1 MLKAIGAITV
11 VGVGLYT
18 GIIQMAV
25 ALMGVCL
32 IWLGSILTL
41 AN

>member
-18 GIIQMAV
+18 GLIQMAI
-25 ALMGVCL
+25 AFAGVCL
-32 IWLGSILTL
+32 IWICSMLTL
-41 AN
+41 VN